1 METILNYCNQMML
14 LMGLL
19 FAVTGSIMYVFPPK
33 KINSLYGYRTG
44 SSMKNQQKWD
54 FSQTY
59 SAKLL
64 FILGVVLIVVSFF
77 KVVIKTSEE
86 TDVILG
92 IALPLIGVITMIVLV
107 EKALR
112 KIN

>member
-1 METILNYCNQMML
+1 METILNYCNQMIL

-19 FAVTGSIMYVFPPK
+19 FAIAGGIMYVFPPK
-33 KINSLYGYRTG
+33 KINSLYGYRTA

-64 FILGVVLIVVSFF
+64 FILGIVLMVVSFF

-92 IALPLIGVITMIVLV
+92 VALPLIGVITMIVVV
-107 EKALR
+107 EKALK
-112 KIN
+112 KI

>member
-1 METILNYCNQMML
+1 METILNYCNQMIL

-19 FAVTGSIMYVFPPK
+19 FAIAGGIMYVFPPK
-33 KINSLYGYRTG
+33 KINSLYGYRTA

-64 FILGVVLIVVSFF
+64 FILGIVLIVASFF

-92 IALPLIGVITMIVLV
+92 VALPLIGVITMIVVV
-107 EKALR
+107 EKALK
-112 KIN
+112 KI

>member
-1 METILNYCNQMML
+1 METILNYCNQMIL

-19 FAVTGSIMYVFPPK
+19 FAIAGGIMYVFPPK
-33 KINSLYGYRTG
+33 KINSLYGYRTA

-64 FILGVVLIVVSFF
+64 FILGIVLIVVSFF

-92 IALPLIGVITMIVLV
+92 VALPLIGVITMIVVV
-107 EKALR
+107 EKALK
-112 KIN
+112 KI